1 MYNIFK
7 RPMFKRGGSTTGTGI
22 MSHVEPR
29 VKAANGFGQFG
40 NQFAK
45 PNFSLVGKPFTPS
58 STALTVIPEA
68 SMSTAATTGLTGLGT
83 LATLTPNA
91 LMSFYLGYGAKPR
104 QAEEILGMSGEAA
117 GFDQLREAMSYLG
130 APGRQM
136 VSEEK
141 RLFEEMNK
149 DETARR
155 LAQLKQTQVQ
165 DERQKQLEREQEKK
179 INESLKENTT
189 YEASDIKSE
198 TVKEA
203 NMIREILKDED
214 FSRGELA
221 LIFAE
226 TLKEPGGLNAKLN
239 KARELA
245 KPIFRKRREED
256 KSITLTAYK
265 LAKEKEKEE
274 IKAGKLGE
282 TEKFVEKRVQ
292 LGLKNAAKTKS
303 PTGETLYDGLT
314 ENQYREKVYSE
325 RLGEDKYS
333 ENLAKTRLANEGVR
347 LGRAIEKINELQAK
361 QKTGTLTKE
370 EVTELA
376 TKTKFVRSL
385 SNLPGFKTVFGPSL
399 DDPAYIGGYASGGRV
414 NFVEGGMTEVDSV
427 NPIETSELATNNNET
442 AIKPVQKLSF
452 QELRSRLPKEITDDI
467 VTLLA
472 NSEQALQD
480 FAYLQTQQDVGNFNV
495 KYGVNLVLP
504 PQT

>member
-29 VKAANGFGQFG
+29 VRQQFG
-40 NQFAK
+40 TGAEGLISEGMRQELTRQAAK
-45 PNFSLVGKPFTPS
+45 RAALQASIQSGAIPTIGTGITATAAALPTFLPIAAMAYSLYG
-58 STALTVIPEA
+58 PEA
-68 SMSTAATTGLTGLGT
+68 TKADEA
-83 LATLTPNA
+83 
-91 LMSFYLGYGAKPR
+91 
-104 QAEEILGMSGEAA
+104 IGMYGEAA
-117 GFDQLREAMSYLG
+117 PENVLNEAAEYLG
-130 APGRQM
+130 SKGRKTQVIDQKRALNEELNRRKIQAGEYTKEELPPPPPPPTPDKEAP
-136 VSEEK
+136 K
-141 RLFEEMNK
+141 FEETFDLKTEIKNEAKMIKDLFK
-149 DETARR
+149 DE
-155 LAQLKQTQVQ
+155 
-165 DERQKQLEREQEKK
+165 
-179 INESLKENTT
+179 N
-189 YEASDIKSE
+189 
-198 TVKEA
+198 
-203 NMIREILKDED
+203 

-221 LIFAE
+221 LIVAE
-226 TLKEPGGLNAKLN
+226 TLKEPGGLNAKLD

-385 SNLPGFKTVFGPSL
+385 SNLPGFKIVFGPSL